1 MKDILLEKV
10 FEAERWEAAINKGFF
25 KGIDKGEL
33 RQLCGPET
41 RIRLAMA
48 ILEDNYEIA
57 PPHQALIPKDNGEF
71 RTVYVNENVDR
82 IFLSIVNDLLFE
94 LCSDMIHPACKSYQ
108 KGIGCGKVVQEISRK
123 LQPDLHQHLNDILG
137 FKADLSKYFD
147 SVPIEFI
154 DDAFDCVERRTG
166 KSKVITI
173 LRKYYHTDLCF
184 DPDGN
189 LIKHFQSLKQGCA
202 VASFLADV
210 MLHHVDLKLYEK
222 SRINMASM
230 YVRYSDDILYIGH
243 QYENAMSILEEELNK
258 MSMKLNPKKVEYLT
272 GDKWFKFLGFMI
284 KGSQITLSPNRVKQF
299 QKEIGKRSIGNL
311 NYHIGGKIALKS
323 INRYLYK
330 GDGTYSWATQVLPI
344 INVEKDI
351 DTLNEFVM
359 DCIRA
364 CQTGKRNIGG
374 LGTVTN
380 RKDCTILRGTG
391 KNVSANRK
399 NTEKEIEGYYSIRC
413 MQKAL
418 NICRPV
424 YDTIVREM

>member
-10 FEAERWEAAINKGFF
+10 FESERWEAAINKGFF

-41 RIRLAMA
+41 RVRLAMA

-71 RTVYVNENVDR
+71 RTVYINENIDR

-108 KGIGCGKVVQEISRK
+108 KGIGCGKVVQEITKNIKWQKEYENLESK
-123 LQPDLHQHLNDILG
+123 TFGI
-137 FKADLSKYFD
+137 KADLSKYFD

-154 DDAFDCVERRTG
+154 DNVFDQLVHKFG
-166 KSKVITI
+166 DSKIIAI

-189 LIKHFQSLKQGCA
+189 LIKHYQSLKQGCA
-202 VASFLADV
+202 VASWLADV
-210 MLHHVDLKLYEK
+210 MLYEIDDHLSELKG
-222 SRINMASM
+222 M
-230 YVRYSDDILYIGH
+230 YVRYSDDILYIGRF
-243 QYENAMSILEEELNK
+243 YDYAMKVLEKNLEI
-258 MSMKLNPKKVEYLT
+258 MSMKLNPKKVEYLSY
-272 GDKWFKFLGFMI
+272 DRWFKFLGFMI
-284 KGSQITLSPNRVKQF
+284 KEDQITLSPGRVKTF
-299 QKEIGKRSIGNL
+299 QKEIEKRSVKNR
-311 NYHIGGKIALKS
+311 HVSGKAAIIS

-344 INVEKDI
+344 INVERDI

-364 CQTGKRNIGG
+364 CQTGKRKIGG
-374 LGTVTN
+374 LGTITN
-380 RKDCTILRGTG
+380 QKDYMILRGTG

-424 YDTIVREM
+424 FDTIIREM

>member
-10 FEAERWEAAINKGFF
+10 FESERWEAAINKGFF

-41 RIRLAMA
+41 RVRLAMA

-71 RTVYVNENVDR
+71 RTVYVNENIDR

-108 KGIGCGKVVQEISRK
+108 KGIGCGKVVQEITK
-123 LQPDLHQHLNDILG
+123 NIKWQKEYENLG
-137 FKADLSKYFD
+137 SKTFGIKADLSKYFD

-154 DDAFDCVERRTG
+154 DNVFDQLVHKFG
-166 KSKVITI
+166 DSKIIAI

-189 LIKHFQSLKQGCA
+189 LIKHYQSLKQGCA
-202 VASFLADV
+202 VASWLADV
-210 MLHHVDLKLYEK
+210 MLYEIDDHLSELKG
-222 SRINMASM
+222 M
-230 YVRYSDDILYIGH
+230 YVRYSDDILYIGRF
-243 QYENAMSILEEELNK
+243 YDYAMKVLEKNLEI
-258 MSMKLNPKKVEYLT
+258 MSMKLNPKKVEYLSY
-272 GDKWFKFLGFMI
+272 DRWFKFLGFMI
-284 KGSQITLSPNRVKQF
+284 KEDQITLSPGRVKTF
-299 QKEIGKRSIGNL
+299 QKEIEKRSVKNR
-311 NYHIGGKIALKS
+311 HVSGKAAIIS

-344 INVEKDI
+344 INVERDI

-364 CQTGKRNIGG
+364 CQTGKRKIGG
-374 LGTVTN
+374 LGTITN
-380 RKDCTILRGTG
+380 QKDYMILRGTG

>member
-1 MKDILLEKV
+1 MRDILLEKV
-10 FEAERWEAAINKGFF
+10 FEAERWEAAINKGVF

-33 RQLCGPET
+33 RQLCSPET

-71 RTVYVNENVDR
+71 RTVYVNENIDR

-108 KGIGCGKVVQEISRK
+108 KGIGCGKIVQEITK
-123 LQPDLHQHLNDILG
+123 NIKWQKEYEDLESKTFGI
-137 FKADLSKYFD
+137 KADLSKYFD

-154 DDAFDCVERRTG
+154 DNVFDQLVHKFG
-166 KSKVITI
+166 DSKIIAI

-189 LIKHFQSLKQGCA
+189 LIKHYQSLKQGCA
-202 VASFLADV
+202 VASWLADV
-210 MLHHVDLKLYEK
+210 MLYEIDDHLSELKG
-222 SRINMASM
+222 M
-230 YVRYSDDILYIGH
+230 YVRYSDDILYIGRF
-243 QYENAMSILEEELNK
+243 YDYAMKVLEKNLEI
-258 MSMKLNPKKVEYLT
+258 MSMKLNPKKVEYLSY
-272 GDKWFKFLGFMI
+272 DRWFKFLGFMI
-284 KGSQITLSPNRVKQF
+284 KEDQITLSPGRVNTF
-299 QKEIGKRSIGNL
+299 QKEIEKRSVKNR
-311 NYHIGGKIALKS
+311 HVSGKAAIIS

-344 INVEKDI
+344 INVERDI

-364 CQTGKRNIGG
+364 CQTGKRKIGG
-374 LGTVTN
+374 LGTITN
-380 RKDCTILRGTG
+380 QKDYMILRGTG

>member
-33 RQLCGPET
+33 RKLCSPDT
-41 RIRLAMA
+41 RMRLAMA

-71 RTVYVNENVDR
+71 RTVYVNENIDR

-108 KGIGCGKVVQEISRK
+108 KGIGCGKVVQEITKNIKWQKEYENLESK
-123 LQPDLHQHLNDILG
+123 TFGI
-137 FKADLSKYFD
+137 KADLSKYFD

-154 DDAFDCVERRTG
+154 DNVFDQLVHKFG
-166 KSKVITI
+166 DSKIIAI

-189 LIKHFQSLKQGCA
+189 LIKHYQSLKQGCA
-202 VASFLADV
+202 VASWLADV
-210 MLHHVDLKLYEK
+210 MLYEIDDHLSELKG
-222 SRINMASM
+222 M
-230 YVRYSDDILYIGH
+230 YVRYSDDILYIGRF
-243 QYENAMSILEEELNK
+243 YDYAMKVLEKNLEI
-258 MSMKLNPKKVEYLT
+258 MSMKLNPKKVEYLSY
-272 GDKWFKFLGFMI
+272 DRWFKFLGFMI
-284 KGSQITLSPNRVKQF
+284 KEDQITLSPGRVKTF
-299 QKEIGKRSIGNL
+299 QKEIEKRSIKNR
-311 NYHIGGKIALKS
+311 HVSGKAAIIS

>member
-1 MKDILLEKV
+1 
-10 FEAERWEAAINKGFF
+10 
-25 KGIDKGEL
+25 
-33 RQLCGPET
+33 
-41 RIRLAMA
+41 
-48 ILEDNYEIA
+48 
-57 PPHQALIPKDNGEF
+57 
-71 RTVYVNENVDR
+71 
-82 IFLSIVNDLLFE
+82 
-94 LCSDMIHPACKSYQ
+94 
-108 KGIGCGKVVQEISRK
+108 
-123 LQPDLHQHLNDILG
+123 
-137 FKADLSKYFD
+137 
-147 SVPIEFI
+147 
-154 DDAFDCVERRTG
+154 
-166 KSKVITI
+166 
-173 LRKYYHTDLCF
+173 
-184 DPDGN
+184 
-189 LIKHFQSLKQGCA
+189 
-202 VASFLADV
+202 
-210 MLHHVDLKLYEK
+210 
-222 SRINMASM
+222 M
-230 YVRYSDDILYIGH
+230 YTRYSDDILYIGSG
-243 QYENAMSILEEELNK
+243 YEKAMGFLEKELQK

-299 QKEIGKRSIGNL
+299 QKEISKRSIGNL
-311 NYHIGGKIALKS
+311 NYHVGGKIALKS

-399 NTEKEIEGYYSIRC
+399 STEKEIEGYYSIRC

>member
-41 RIRLAMA
+41 RVRLAMA

-71 RTVYVNENVDR
+71 RTVYVNENIDR

-94 LCSDMIHPACKSYQ
+94 LCPDMIHPACKSYQ
-108 KGIGCGKVVQEISRK
+108 KGIGCGKIVQEITKNIKWQKEYENLESK
-123 LQPDLHQHLNDILG
+123 IFG
-137 FKADLSKYFD
+137 IKADLSKYFD

-154 DDAFDCVERRTG
+154 DNVFDQLVHKFG
-166 KSKVITI
+166 DSKIIAI

-189 LIKHFQSLKQGCA
+189 LIKHYQSLKQGCA

-210 MLHHVDLKLYEK
+210 MLYEIDNHLSELKG
-222 SRINMASM
+222 M
-230 YVRYSDDILYIGH
+230 YVRYSDDILYIGRF
-243 QYENAMSILEEELNK
+243 YDYAMKVLEKNLEI
-258 MSMKLNPKKVEYLT
+258 MSMKLNPKKVEYLSY
-272 GDKWFKFLGFMI
+272 DRWFKFLGFMI
-284 KGSQITLSPNRVKQF
+284 KEDQITLSPGRVKTF
-299 QKEIGKRSIGNL
+299 QKEIEKRSVKNR
-311 NYHIGGKIALKS
+311 HVSGKAAIIS

-344 INVEKDI
+344 INVERDI

-374 LGTVTN
+374 LGIITN
-380 RKDCTILRGTG
+380 QKDYMILRGTG

>member
-1 MKDILLEKV
+1 MKDILLEKA
-10 FEAERWEAAINKGFF
+10 FEPGRWEMAIKKGVF

-33 RQLCGPET
+33 RQLCSPET
-41 RIRLAMA
+41 RVRLAMA

-71 RTVYVNENVDR
+71 RTVYVNENIDR

-94 LCSDMIHPACKSYQ
+94 LCPDMVHSACKSYQ
-108 KGIGCGKVVQEISRK
+108 KGIGCGKVVQEISHK
-123 LQPDLHQHLNDILG
+123 LKPNPYQNPNGILG

-154 DDAFDCVERRTG
+154 DTAFNQIERRIG
-166 KSKVITI
+166 KSKVITV

-189 LIKHFQSLKQGCA
+189 LIEHYQSLKQGCA

-210 MLHHVDLKLYEK
+210 MLNRIDLQLYK
-222 SRINMASM
+222 QSCMSMASM
-230 YVRYSDDILYIGH
+230 YVRYSDDILFIGPK
-243 QYENAMSILEEELNK
+243 YEKAMEILEEELNK

-272 GDKWFKFLGFMI
+272 HDKWFKFLGFLI
-284 KGSQITLSPNRVKQF
+284 KDGQITLSPSRVKDF
-299 QKEIGKRSIGNL
+299 QKEIERRSISNQNYRVGWRTAL
-311 NYHIGGKIALKS
+311 NS

-364 CQTGKRNIGG
+364 CQTGKRSIGG
-374 LGTVTN
+374 LGTVTD
-380 RKDCTILRGTG
+380 REDYTILRGTG
-391 KNVSANRK
+391 KNVAANRK

>member
-1 MKDILLEKV
+1 MRDILLEKV
-10 FEAERWEAAINKGFF
+10 FEAERWEAAINKGVF

-33 RQLCGPET
+33 RQLCSPET

-71 RTVYVNENVDR
+71 RTVYVNENIDR

-108 KGIGCGKVVQEISRK
+108 KGIGCGKIVQEITK
-123 LQPDLHQHLNDILG
+123 NIKWQKEYEDLESKTFGI
-137 FKADLSKYFD
+137 KADLSKYFD

-154 DDAFDCVERRTG
+154 DNVFDQLVHKFG
-166 KSKVITI
+166 DSKIIAI

-189 LIKHFQSLKQGCA
+189 LIKHYQSLKQGCA
-202 VASFLADV
+202 VASWLADV
-210 MLHHVDLKLYEK
+210 MLYEIDDHLSELKG
-222 SRINMASM
+222 M
-230 YVRYSDDILYIGH
+230 YVRYSDDILYIGRF
-243 QYENAMSILEEELNK
+243 YDYAMKVLEKNLEI
-258 MSMKLNPKKVEYLT
+258 MSMKLNPKKVEYLSY
-272 GDKWFKFLGFMI
+272 DRWFKFLGFMI
-284 KGSQITLSPNRVKQF
+284 KEDQITLSPRRVKTF
-299 QKEIGKRSIGNL
+299 QKEIEKRSVKNR
-311 NYHIGGKIALKS
+311 HVSGKAAIIS

-344 INVEKDI
+344 INVERDI

-364 CQTGKRNIGG
+364 CQTGKRKIGG
-374 LGTVTN
+374 LGTITN
-380 RKDCTILRGTG
+380 QKDYMILRGTG
-391 KNVSANRK
+391 KNVSP
-399 NTEKEIEGYYSIRC
+399 IERT
-413 MQKAL
+413 QKKKL
-418 NICRPV
+418 K
-424 YDTIVREM
+424 DTIASGVCRKL

>member
-10 FEAERWEAAINKGFF
+10 FESERWEAAINKGFF

-41 RIRLAMA
+41 RVRLAMA

-71 RTVYVNENVDR
+71 RTVYINENIDR

-108 KGIGCGKVVQEISRK
+108 KGIGCGKVVQEITKNIKWQKEYENLESK
-123 LQPDLHQHLNDILG
+123 TFGI
-137 FKADLSKYFD
+137 KADLSKYFD

-154 DDAFDCVERRTG
+154 DNVFDQLVHKFG
-166 KSKVITI
+166 DSKIIAI

-189 LIKHFQSLKQGCA
+189 LIKHYQSLKQGCA
-202 VASFLADV
+202 VASWLADV
-210 MLHHVDLKLYEK
+210 MLYEIDDHLSELKG
-222 SRINMASM
+222 M
-230 YVRYSDDILYIGH
+230 YVRYSDDILYIGRF
-243 QYENAMSILEEELNK
+243 YDYAMKVLEKNLEI
-258 MSMKLNPKKVEYLT
+258 MSMKLNPKKVEYLSY
-272 GDKWFKFLGFMI
+272 DRWFKFLGFMI
-284 KGSQITLSPNRVKQF
+284 KEDQITLSPGRVKTF
-299 QKEIGKRSIGNL
+299 QKEIEKRSVKNR
-311 NYHIGGKIALKS
+311 HVSGKAAIIS

>member
-41 RIRLAMA
+41 RVRLAMA
-48 ILEDNYEIA
+48 ILENNYEIA

-71 RTVYVNENVDR
+71 RTVYVNENIDR

-94 LCSDMIHPACKSYQ
+94 LCPDMIHPACKSYQ
-108 KGIGCGKVVQEISRK
+108 KGIGCGKIVQEITKNIKWQKEYENLESK
-123 LQPDLHQHLNDILG
+123 TFGI
-137 FKADLSKYFD
+137 KADLSKYFD

-154 DDAFDCVERRTG
+154 DNVFDQLVHKFG
-166 KSKVITI
+166 DSKIIAI

-189 LIKHFQSLKQGCA
+189 LIKHYQSLKQGCA
-202 VASFLADV
+202 VASWLADV
-210 MLHHVDLKLYEK
+210 MLYEIDDHLSELKG
-222 SRINMASM
+222 M
-230 YVRYSDDILYIGH
+230 YVRYSDDILYIGRF
-243 QYENAMSILEEELNK
+243 YDYAMKILEKNLEI
-258 MSMKLNPKKVEYLT
+258 MSMKLNPKKVEYLSY
-272 GDKWFKFLGFMI
+272 DRWFKFLGFMI
-284 KGSQITLSPNRVKQF
+284 KEDQITLSPGRVKTF
-299 QKEIGKRSIGNL
+299 QKEIEKRSVKNR
-311 NYHIGGKIALKS
+311 HVSGKAAIIS

-344 INVEKDI
+344 INVERDI

-364 CQTGKRNIGG
+364 CQTGKRKIGG
-374 LGTVTN
+374 LGTITN
-380 RKDCTILRGTG
+380 QKDYMILRGTG

>member
-10 FEAERWEAAINKGFF
+10 FEAERWEAAINKGVF

-33 RQLCGPET
+33 RQLCSPET

-71 RTVYVNENVDR
+71 RTVYVNENIDR

-108 KGIGCGKVVQEISRK
+108 KGIGCGKIVQEITK
-123 LQPDLHQHLNDILG
+123 NIKWQKEYEDLESKTFGI
-137 FKADLSKYFD
+137 KADLSKYFD

-154 DDAFDCVERRTG
+154 DNVFDQLVHKFG
-166 KSKVITI
+166 DSKIIAI

-189 LIKHFQSLKQGCA
+189 LIKHYQSLKQGCA
-202 VASFLADV
+202 VASWLADV
-210 MLHHVDLKLYEK
+210 MLYEIDDHLSELKG
-222 SRINMASM
+222 M
-230 YVRYSDDILYIGH
+230 YVRYSDDILYIGRF
-243 QYENAMSILEEELNK
+243 YDYAMKVLEKNLEI
-258 MSMKLNPKKVEYLT
+258 MSMKLNPKKVEYLSY
-272 GDKWFKFLGFMI
+272 DRWFKFLGFMI
-284 KGSQITLSPNRVKQF
+284 KEDQITLSPRRVKTF
-299 QKEIGKRSIGNL
+299 QKEIEKRSVKNR
-311 NYHIGGKIALKS
+311 HISGKAAIIS

-344 INVEKDI
+344 INVERDI

-364 CQTGKRNIGG
+364 CQTGKRKIGG
-374 LGTVTN
+374 LGTITN
-380 RKDCTILRGTG
+380 QKDYMILRGTG

>member
-71 RTVYVNENVDR
+71 RTVYVNENIDR

-108 KGIGCGKVVQEISRK
+108 KGIGCGKIVQEITK
-123 LQPDLHQHLNDILG
+123 NIKWQKEYEDLESKTFGI
-137 FKADLSKYFD
+137 KADLSKYFD

-154 DDAFDCVERRTG
+154 DNVFDQLVHKFG
-166 KSKVITI
+166 DSKIIAI

-189 LIKHFQSLKQGCA
+189 LIKHYQSLKQGCA
-202 VASFLADV
+202 VASWLADV
-210 MLHHVDLKLYEK
+210 MLYEIDDHLSELKG
-222 SRINMASM
+222 M
-230 YVRYSDDILYIGH
+230 YVRYSDDILYIGRF
-243 QYENAMSILEEELNK
+243 YDYAMKVLEKNLEI
-258 MSMKLNPKKVEYLT
+258 MSMKLNPKKVEYLSY
-272 GDKWFKFLGFMI
+272 DRWFKFLGFMI
-284 KGSQITLSPNRVKQF
+284 KEDQITLSPGRVKTF
-299 QKEIGKRSIGNL
+299 QKEIEKRSVKNR
-311 NYHIGGKIALKS
+311 HVSGKAAIIS

-344 INVEKDI
+344 INVERDI

-364 CQTGKRNIGG
+364 CQTGKRKIGG
-374 LGTVTN
+374 LGTITN
-380 RKDCTILRGTG
+380 QKDYMILRGTG

>member
-1 MKDILLEKV
+1 MRDILLEKV
-10 FEAERWEAAINKGFF
+10 FEAERWEAAINKGVF

-33 RQLCGPET
+33 RQLCSPET

-71 RTVYVNENVDR
+71 RTVYVNENIDR

-108 KGIGCGKVVQEISRK
+108 KGIGCGKIVQEITK
-123 LQPDLHQHLNDILG
+123 NIKWQKEYEDLESKTFGI
-137 FKADLSKYFD
+137 KADLSKYFD

-154 DDAFDCVERRTG
+154 DNVFDQLVHKFG
-166 KSKVITI
+166 DSKIIAI

-189 LIKHFQSLKQGCA
+189 LIKHYQSLKQGCA
-202 VASFLADV
+202 VASWLADV
-210 MLHHVDLKLYEK
+210 MLYEIDDHLSELKG
-222 SRINMASM
+222 M
-230 YVRYSDDILYIGH
+230 YVRYSDDILYIGRF
-243 QYENAMSILEEELNK
+243 YDYAMKVLEKNLEI
-258 MSMKLNPKKVEYLT
+258 MSMKLNPKKVEYLSY
-272 GDKWFKFLGFMI
+272 DRWFKFLGFMI
-284 KGSQITLSPNRVKQF
+284 KEDQITLSPGRVKTF
-299 QKEIGKRSIGNL
+299 QKEIEKRSVKNR
-311 NYHIGGKIALKS
+311 HVSGKAAIIS

-344 INVEKDI
+344 INVGRDI

-364 CQTGKRNIGG
+364 CQTGKRKIGG
-374 LGTVTN
+374 LGTITN
-380 RKDCTILRGTG
+380 QKDYMILRGTG

>member
-41 RIRLAMA
+41 RMRLAMA

-71 RTVYVNENVDR
+71 RTVYVNENIDR

-94 LCSDMIHPACKSYQ
+94 WCSDMIHPACKSYQ
-108 KGIGCGKVVQEISRK
+108 KGIGCGKIVQEITK
-123 LQPDLHQHLNDILG
+123 NIKWQKEYEDLESKTFGI
-137 FKADLSKYFD
+137 KADLSKYFD

-154 DDAFDCVERRTG
+154 DNVFDQLVHKFG
-166 KSKVITI
+166 DSKIIAI

-189 LIKHFQSLKQGCA
+189 LIKHYQSLKQGCA
-202 VASFLADV
+202 VASWLADV
-210 MLHHVDLKLYEK
+210 MLYEIDDHLSELKG
-222 SRINMASM
+222 M
-230 YVRYSDDILYIGH
+230 YVRYSDDILYIGRF
-243 QYENAMSILEEELNK
+243 YDYAMKVLEKNLEI
-258 MSMKLNPKKVEYLT
+258 MSMKLNPKKVEYLSY
-272 GDKWFKFLGFMI
+272 DRWFKFLGFMI
-284 KGSQITLSPNRVKQF
+284 KEDQITLSPGRVKTF
-299 QKEIGKRSIGNL
+299 QKEIEKRSVKNR
-311 NYHIGGKIALKS
+311 HVSGKAAIIS

-344 INVEKDI
+344 INVERDI

-364 CQTGKRNIGG
+364 CQTGKRKIGG
-374 LGTVTN
+374 LGTITN
-380 RKDCTILRGTG
+380 QKDYMILRGTG

>member
-41 RIRLAMA
+41 RVRLAMA

-71 RTVYVNENVDR
+71 RTVYVNENIDR

-108 KGIGCGKVVQEISRK
+108 KGIGCGKVVQEITK
-123 LQPDLHQHLNDILG
+123 NIKWQKEYEDLESKTFGI
-137 FKADLSKYFD
+137 KADLSKYFD

-154 DDAFDCVERRTG
+154 DNVFDQLVHKFG
-166 KSKVITI
+166 DSKIIAI

-189 LIKHFQSLKQGCA
+189 LIKHYQSLKQGCA
-202 VASFLADV
+202 VASWLADV
-210 MLHHVDLKLYEK
+210 MLYEIDDHLSELKG
-222 SRINMASM
+222 M
-230 YVRYSDDILYIGH
+230 YVRYSDDILYIGRF
-243 QYENAMSILEEELNK
+243 YDYAMKVLEKNLEI
-258 MSMKLNPKKVEYLT
+258 MSMKLNPKKVEYLSY
-272 GDKWFKFLGFMI
+272 DRWFKFLGFMI
-284 KGSQITLSPNRVKQF
+284 KEDQITLSPGRVKTF
-299 QKEIGKRSIGNL
+299 QKEIEKRSVKNR
-311 NYHIGGKIALKS
+311 HVSGKAAIIS

-364 CQTGKRNIGG
+364 CQTGKRKIGG
-374 LGTVTN
+374 LGTITN
-380 RKDCTILRGTG
+380 QKDYMILRGTG

>member
-10 FEAERWEAAINKGFF
+10 FESERWEAAINKGFF

-41 RIRLAMA
+41 RVRLAMA

-71 RTVYVNENVDR
+71 RTVYVNENIDR

-108 KGIGCGKVVQEISRK
+108 KGIGCGKVVQEITKNIKRQKEYENLESK
-123 LQPDLHQHLNDILG
+123 TFGI
-137 FKADLSKYFD
+137 KADLSKYFD

-154 DDAFDCVERRTG
+154 DNVFDQLVHKFG
-166 KSKVITI
+166 DSKIIAI

-189 LIKHFQSLKQGCA
+189 LIKHYQSLKQGCA
-202 VASFLADV
+202 VASWLADV
-210 MLHHVDLKLYEK
+210 MLYEIDDHLSELKG
-222 SRINMASM
+222 M
-230 YVRYSDDILYIGH
+230 YVIYSDDILYIGRF
-243 QYENAMSILEEELNK
+243 YDYAMKVLEKNLEI
-258 MSMKLNPKKVEYLT
+258 MSMKLNPKKVEYLSY
-272 GDKWFKFLGFMI
+272 DRWFKFLGFMI
-284 KGSQITLSPNRVKQF
+284 KEDQITLSPGRVKTF
-299 QKEIGKRSIGNL
+299 QKEIEKRSVKNR
-311 NYHIGGKIALKS
+311 HVSGKAAIIS

-344 INVEKDI
+344 INVERDI

-364 CQTGKRNIGG
+364 CQTGKRKIGG
-374 LGTVTN
+374 LGTITN
-380 RKDCTILRGTG
+380 QKDYMILRGTG

-424 YDTIVREM
+424 FDTIIREM

>member
-10 FEAERWEAAINKGFF
+10 FESERWEAAINKGFF

-41 RIRLAMA
+41 RVRLAMA

-71 RTVYVNENVDR
+71 RTVYINENIDR

-108 KGIGCGKVVQEISRK
+108 KGIGCGKVVQEITKNIKWQKEYENLESK
-123 LQPDLHQHLNDILG
+123 TFGI
-137 FKADLSKYFD
+137 KADLSKYFD

-154 DDAFDCVERRTG
+154 DNVFDQLIHKFG
-166 KSKVITI
+166 DSKIIAI

-189 LIKHFQSLKQGCA
+189 LIKHYQSLKQGCA
-202 VASFLADV
+202 VASWLADV
-210 MLHHVDLKLYEK
+210 MLYEIDDHLSELKG
-222 SRINMASM
+222 M
-230 YVRYSDDILYIGH
+230 YVRYSDDILYIGRF
-243 QYENAMSILEEELNK
+243 YDYAMKVLEKNLEI
-258 MSMKLNPKKVEYLT
+258 MSMKLNPKKVEYLSY
-272 GDKWFKFLGFMI
+272 DRWFKFLGFMI
-284 KGSQITLSPNRVKQF
+284 KEDQITLSPGRVKTF
-299 QKEIGKRSIGNL
+299 QKEIEKRSVKNR
-311 NYHIGGKIALKS
+311 HVSGKAAIIS

-344 INVEKDI
+344 INVERDI

-391 KNVSANRK
+391 KNVSANRN

>member
-1 MKDILLEKV
+1 MRDILLEKV
-10 FEAERWEAAINKGFF
+10 FEAERWEAAINKGVF

-33 RQLCGPET
+33 RQLCNPET

-71 RTVYVNENVDR
+71 RTVYVNENIDR

-108 KGIGCGKVVQEISRK
+108 KGIGCGKIVQEITK
-123 LQPDLHQHLNDILG
+123 NIKWQKEYEDLESKTFGI
-137 FKADLSKYFD
+137 KADLSKYFD

-154 DDAFDCVERRTG
+154 DNVFDQLVHKFG
-166 KSKVITI
+166 DSKIIAI

-189 LIKHFQSLKQGCA
+189 LIKHYQSLKQGCA
-202 VASFLADV
+202 VASWLADV
-210 MLHHVDLKLYEK
+210 MLYEIDDHLSELKG
-222 SRINMASM
+222 M
-230 YVRYSDDILYIGH
+230 YVRYSDDILYIGRF
-243 QYENAMSILEEELNK
+243 YDYAMKVLEKNLEI
-258 MSMKLNPKKVEYLT
+258 MSMKLNPKKVEYLSY
-272 GDKWFKFLGFMI
+272 DRWFKFLGFMI
-284 KGSQITLSPNRVKQF
+284 KEDQITLSPGRVKTF
-299 QKEIGKRSIGNL
+299 QKEIEKRSVKNR
-311 NYHIGGKIALKS
+311 HVSGKAAIIS

-344 INVEKDI
+344 INVERDI

-364 CQTGKRNIGG
+364 CQTGKRKIGG
-374 LGTVTN
+374 LGTITN
-380 RKDCTILRGTG
+380 QKDYMILRGTG

>member
-1 MKDILLEKV
+1 MRDILLEKV
-10 FEAERWEAAINKGFF
+10 FEAERWEAAINKGVF

-33 RQLCGPET
+33 RQLCSPET

-71 RTVYVNENVDR
+71 RTVYVNENIDR

-94 LCSDMIHPACKSYQ
+94 LCSDLIHPACKSYQ
-108 KGIGCGKVVQEISRK
+108 KGIGCGKIVQEITK
-123 LQPDLHQHLNDILG
+123 NIKWQKEYEDLESKTFGI
-137 FKADLSKYFD
+137 KADLSKYFD

-154 DDAFDCVERRTG
+154 DNVFDQLVHKFG
-166 KSKVITI
+166 DSKIIAI

-189 LIKHFQSLKQGCA
+189 LIKHYQSLKQGCA
-202 VASFLADV
+202 VASWLADV
-210 MLHHVDLKLYEK
+210 MLYEIDDHLSELKG
-222 SRINMASM
+222 M
-230 YVRYSDDILYIGH
+230 YVRYSDDILYIGRF
-243 QYENAMSILEEELNK
+243 YDYAMKVLEKNLEI
-258 MSMKLNPKKVEYLT
+258 MSMKLNPKKVEYLSY
-272 GDKWFKFLGFMI
+272 DRWFKFLGFMI
-284 KGSQITLSPNRVKQF
+284 KEDQITLSPGRVKTF
-299 QKEIGKRSIGNL
+299 QKEIEKRSVKNR
-311 NYHIGGKIALKS
+311 HVSGKAAIIS

-344 INVEKDI
+344 INVERDI

-364 CQTGKRNIGG
+364 CQTGKRKIGG
-374 LGTVTN
+374 LGTITN
-380 RKDCTILRGTG
+380 QKDYMILRGTG

>member
-10 FEAERWEAAINKGFF
+10 FEAERWEAAINKGVF

-33 RQLCGPET
+33 RQLCSPET

-71 RTVYVNENVDR
+71 RTVYVNENIDR

-108 KGIGCGKVVQEISRK
+108 KGIGCGKVVQEITK
-123 LQPDLHQHLNDILG
+123 NIKWQKEYEDLESKTFGI
-137 FKADLSKYFD
+137 KADLSKYFD

-154 DDAFDCVERRTG
+154 DNVFDQLVHKFG
-166 KSKVITI
+166 DSKIIAI

-189 LIKHFQSLKQGCA
+189 LIKHYQSLKQGCA
-202 VASFLADV
+202 VASWLADV
-210 MLHHVDLKLYEK
+210 MLYEIDDHLSELKG
-222 SRINMASM
+222 M
-230 YVRYSDDILYIGH
+230 YVRYSDDILYIGRF
-243 QYENAMSILEEELNK
+243 YDYAMKVLEKNLEI
-258 MSMKLNPKKVEYLT
+258 MSMKLNPKKVEYLSY
-272 GDKWFKFLGFMI
+272 DRWFKFLGFMI
-284 KGSQITLSPNRVKQF
+284 KEDQITLSPGRVKTF
-299 QKEIGKRSIGNL
+299 QKEIEKRSVKNR
-311 NYHIGGKIALKS
+311 HVSGKAAIIS

-344 INVEKDI
+344 INVERDI

-364 CQTGKRNIGG
+364 CQTGKRKIGG
-374 LGTVTN
+374 LGTITN
-380 RKDCTILRGTG
+380 QKDYMILRGTG

>member
-1 MKDILLEKV
+1 MKDVLLEKV

-33 RQLCGPET
+33 RQLCSPET
-41 RIRLAMA
+41 RIRLATA

-71 RTVYVNENVDR
+71 RTVYVNENIDR

-94 LCSDMIHPACKSYQ
+94 LCPDMIHPACKSYQ
-108 KGIGCGKVVQEISRK
+108 KGIGCGKIVQEITKNIKWQKEYENLESK
-123 LQPDLHQHLNDILG
+123 TFGI
-137 FKADLSKYFD
+137 KADLSKYFD

-154 DDAFDCVERRTG
+154 DNVFDQLVHKFG
-166 KSKVITI
+166 DSKIIAI

-189 LIKHFQSLKQGCA
+189 LIKHYQSLKQGCA

-210 MLHHVDLKLYEK
+210 MLYEIDDHLSELKG
-222 SRINMASM
+222 M
-230 YVRYSDDILYIGH
+230 YVRYSDDILYIGRF
-243 QYENAMSILEEELNK
+243 YDYAMKVLEKNLEI
-258 MSMKLNPKKVEYLT
+258 MSMKLNPKKVEYLSY
-272 GDKWFKFLGFMI
+272 DRWFKFLGFMI
-284 KGSQITLSPNRVKQF
+284 KKDQITLSPGRVKTF
-299 QKEIGKRSIGNL
+299 QKEIEKRSVKNR
-311 NYHIGGKIALKS
+311 HVSGKAAIIS

-344 INVEKDI
+344 INVERDI

-374 LGTVTN
+374 LGIITN
-380 RKDCTILRGTG
+380 QKDYMILRGTG

-424 YDTIVREM
+424 YNTIVREM

>member
-71 RTVYVNENVDR
+71 RTVYVNENIDR

-108 KGIGCGKVVQEISRK
+108 KGIGCGKVVQEITK
-123 LQPDLHQHLNDILG
+123 NIKWQKECEDLESKTFGI
-137 FKADLSKYFD
+137 KADLSKYFD

-154 DDAFDCVERRTG
+154 DNVFDQLVHKFG
-166 KSKVITI
+166 DSKIIAI

-189 LIKHFQSLKQGCA
+189 LIKHYQSLKQGCA
-202 VASFLADV
+202 VASWLADV
-210 MLHHVDLKLYEK
+210 MLYEIDDHLSELKG
-222 SRINMASM
+222 M
-230 YVRYSDDILYIGH
+230 YVRYSDDILYIGRF
-243 QYENAMSILEEELNK
+243 YDYAMKVLEKNLEI
-258 MSMKLNPKKVEYLT
+258 MSMKLNPKKVEYLSY
-272 GDKWFKFLGFMI
+272 DRWFKFLGFMI
-284 KGSQITLSPNRVKQF
+284 KEDQITLSPNRVKQF
-299 QKEIGKRSIGNL
+299 QKEISKRSIGNL
-311 NYHIGGKIALKS
+311 NYHVGGKIALKS

-399 NTEKEIEGYYSIRC
+399 STEKEIEGYYSIRC

>member
-1 MKDILLEKV
+1 MKDVLLEKV

-41 RIRLAMA
+41 RVRLAMA

-71 RTVYVNENVDR
+71 RTVYVNENIDR

-94 LCSDMIHPACKSYQ
+94 LCPDMIHSACKSYQ
-108 KGIGCGKVVQEISRK
+108 KGIGCGKIVQKISAK
-123 LQPDLHQHLNDILG
+123 IEENSLYNWSGKVLG
-137 FKADLSKYFD
+137 IKADLSKYFD

-154 DDAFDCVERRTG
+154 DGAFDQLEQYLG

-189 LIKHFQSLKQGCA
+189 LIEHYQSLKQGCA
-202 VASFLADV
+202 VGSWLADV
-210 MLHHVDLKLYEK
+210 ILYQIDEK
-222 SRINMASM
+222 IYECSGM
-230 YVRYSDDILYIGH
+230 YVRYSDDILYIGPH
-243 QYENAMSILEEELNK
+243 FDIVMNYLKEELDK

-272 GDKWFKFLGFMI
+272 SDKWFKFLGFMI
-284 KGSQITLSPNRVKQF
+284 KGDQITLSPNRVKQF
-299 QKEIGKRSIGNL
+299 QKEVEKRSIGNL
-311 NYHIGGKIALKS
+311 NYHVGGKIALKS

-374 LGTVTN
+374 LGTVTT

>member
-10 FEAERWEAAINKGFF
+10 FESERWEAAINKGFF

-41 RIRLAMA
+41 RVRLAMA

-71 RTVYVNENVDR
+71 RTVYINENIDR

-108 KGIGCGKVVQEISRK
+108 KGIGCGKVVQEITKNIKWQKEYENLESK
-123 LQPDLHQHLNDILG
+123 TFGI
-137 FKADLSKYFD
+137 KADLSKYFD

-154 DDAFDCVERRTG
+154 DNVFDQLVHKFG
-166 KSKVITI
+166 DSKIIAI

-189 LIKHFQSLKQGCA
+189 LIKHYQSLKQGCA
-202 VASFLADV
+202 VASWLADV
-210 MLHHVDLKLYEK
+210 MLYEIDDHLSELKG
-222 SRINMASM
+222 M
-230 YVRYSDDILYIGH
+230 YVRYSDDILYIGRF
-243 QYENAMSILEEELNK
+243 YDYAMKVLEKNLEI
-258 MSMKLNPKKVEYLT
+258 MSMKLNPKKVEYLSY
-272 GDKWFKFLGFMI
+272 DRWFKFLGFMI
-284 KGSQITLSPNRVKQF
+284 KEDQIILSPGRVKTF
-299 QKEIGKRSIGNL
+299 QKEIEKRSVKNR
-311 NYHIGGKIALKS
+311 HVSGKAAIIS

-344 INVEKDI
+344 INVERDI

-364 CQTGKRNIGG
+364 CQTGKRKIGG
-374 LGTVTN
+374 LGTITN
-380 RKDCTILRGTG
+380 QKDYMILRGTG

-424 YDTIVREM
+424 FDTIIREM

>member
-1 MKDILLEKV
+1 MRDILLEKV
-10 FEAERWEAAINKGFF
+10 FEAERWEAAINKGVF

-33 RQLCGPET
+33 RQLCSPET

-71 RTVYVNENVDR
+71 RTVYVNENIDR

-108 KGIGCGKVVQEISRK
+108 KGIGCGKIVQEITK
-123 LQPDLHQHLNDILG
+123 NIKWQKEYEDLESKTFGI
-137 FKADLSKYFD
+137 KADLSKYFD

-154 DDAFDCVERRTG
+154 DNVFDQLVHKFG
-166 KSKVITI
+166 DSKIIAI

-189 LIKHFQSLKQGCA
+189 LIKHYQSLKQGCA
-202 VASFLADV
+202 VASWLADV
-210 MLHHVDLKLYEK
+210 MLYEIDDHLSELKG
-222 SRINMASM
+222 M
-230 YVRYSDDILYIGH
+230 YVRYSDDILYIGRF
-243 QYENAMSILEEELNK
+243 YDYAMKVLEKNLEI
-258 MSMKLNPKKVEYLT
+258 MSMKLNPKKVEYLSY
-272 GDKWFKFLGFMI
+272 DRWFKFLGFMI
-284 KGSQITLSPNRVKQF
+284 KEDQITLSPGRVKTF
-299 QKEIGKRSIGNL
+299 QKEIEKRSVKNR
-311 NYHIGGKIALKS
+311 HVSGKAAIIS

-344 INVEKDI
+344 INVERDI

-364 CQTGKRNIGG
+364 CQTGKRKIGG
-374 LGTVTN
+374 LGTITN
-380 RKDCTILRGTG
+380 QKDYMILRGTG

>member
-41 RIRLAMA
+41 RMRLAMA

-71 RTVYVNENVDR
+71 RTVYVNENIDR

-108 KGIGCGKVVQEISRK
+108 KGIGCGKIVQEITK
-123 LQPDLHQHLNDILG
+123 NIKWQKEYEDLESKTFGI
-137 FKADLSKYFD
+137 KADLSKYFD

-154 DDAFDCVERRTG
+154 DNVFDQLVHKFG
-166 KSKVITI
+166 DSKIIAI

-189 LIKHFQSLKQGCA
+189 LIKHYQSLKQGCA
-202 VASFLADV
+202 VASWLADV
-210 MLHHVDLKLYEK
+210 MLYEIDDHLSELKG
-222 SRINMASM
+222 M
-230 YVRYSDDILYIGH
+230 YVRYSDDILYIGRF
-243 QYENAMSILEEELNK
+243 YDYAMKVLEKNLEI
-258 MSMKLNPKKVEYLT
+258 MSMKLNPKKVEYLSY
-272 GDKWFKFLGFMI
+272 DRWFKFLGFMI
-284 KGSQITLSPNRVKQF
+284 KEDQITLSPGRVKTF
-299 QKEIGKRSIGNL
+299 QKEIEKRSVKNR
-311 NYHIGGKIALKS
+311 HVSGKAAIIS

-344 INVEKDI
+344 INVERDI

-364 CQTGKRNIGG
+364 CQTGKRKIGG
-374 LGTVTN
+374 LGTITN
-380 RKDCTILRGTG
+380 QKDYMILRGTG

>member
-10 FEAERWEAAINKGFF
+10 FESERWEAAINKGFF

-41 RIRLAMA
+41 RVRLAMA

-71 RTVYVNENVDR
+71 RTVYINENIDR

-108 KGIGCGKVVQEISRK
+108 KGIGCGKVVQEITKNIKWQKEYENLESK
-123 LQPDLHQHLNDILG
+123 TFGI
-137 FKADLSKYFD
+137 KADLSKYFD

-154 DDAFDCVERRTG
+154 DNVFDQLVHKFG
-166 KSKVITI
+166 DSKIIAI

-189 LIKHFQSLKQGCA
+189 LIKHYQSLKQGCA
-202 VASFLADV
+202 VASWLADV
-210 MLHHVDLKLYEK
+210 MLYEIDDHLSELKG
-222 SRINMASM
+222 M
-230 YVRYSDDILYIGH
+230 YVRYSDDILYIGRF
-243 QYENAMSILEEELNK
+243 YDYAMKVLEKNLEI
-258 MSMKLNPKKVEYLT
+258 MSMKLNPKKVEYLSY
-272 GDKWFKFLGFMI
+272 DRWFKFLGFMI
-284 KGSQITLSPNRVKQF
+284 KEDQITLSPGRVKTF
-299 QKEIGKRSIGNL
+299 QKEIEKRSVKNR
-311 NYHIGGKIALKS
+311 HVSGKAAIIS

-344 INVEKDI
+344 INVERDI

-364 CQTGKRNIGG
+364 CQTGKRKIGG
-374 LGTVTN
+374 LGTITN
-380 RKDCTILRGTG
+380 QKDYMILRGTG

>member
-1 MKDILLEKV
+1 MNDKLLIKV
-10 FEAERWEAAINKGFF
+10 FEPERWKTAIEIGVG

-33 RQLCGPET
+33 RKLCSPEVRT
-41 RIRLAMA
+41 RLAIA

-71 RTVYVNENVDR
+71 RTVYVNENIDR
-82 IFLSIVNDLLFE
+82 VFLSIVNDLLFE
-94 LCSDMIHPACKSYQ
+94 ECGYMIHHSCKSYQ
-108 KGIGCGKVVQEISRK
+108 KGIGCGKVVQSISKRIDSENAHNK
-123 LQPDLHQHLNDILG
+123 GKIIG

-154 DDAFDCVERRTG
+154 DSVFDQLEG
-166 KSKVITI
+166 IYGNSKIINI
-173 LRKYYHTDLCF
+173 LRKYYHANLCF

-189 LIKHFQSLKQGCA
+189 LIEHYQSLKQGCA
-202 VASFLADV
+202 VASWLADI
-210 MLHHVDLKLYEK
+210 MLRHIDEK
-222 SRINMASM
+222 INNLNGK
-230 YVRYSDDILYIGH
+230 YIRYSDDILYIGPY
-243 QYENAMSILEEELNK
+243 YEEAMEILKVELKN

-284 KGSQITLSPNRVKQF
+284 KGNQITLSQSRVKSF
-299 QKEIGKRSIGNL
+299 QKEIEKRSIRKIHTTGKNAL
-311 NYHIGGKIALKS
+311 NS

-364 CQTGKRNIGG
+364 SQTGKRKIGG
-374 LGTVTN
+374 LGSV
-380 RKDCTILRGTG
+380 KDREDYTILRGTG
-391 KNVSANRK
+391 KNISANRNK
-399 NTEKEIEGYYSIRC
+399 TCKEIEGYYSIRC
-413 MQKAL
+413 MQNVL

>member
-10 FEAERWEAAINKGFF
+10 FEAERWEEAINKGFF

-41 RIRLAMA
+41 RVRLAMA

-71 RTVYVNENVDR
+71 RTVYVNENIDR

-108 KGIGCGKVVQEISRK
+108 KGIGCGKVVQEITK
-123 LQPDLHQHLNDILG
+123 NIKWQKEYEDLESKTFGI
-137 FKADLSKYFD
+137 KADLSKYFD

-154 DDAFDCVERRTG
+154 DNVFDQLVHKFG
-166 KSKVITI
+166 DSKIIAI

-189 LIKHFQSLKQGCA
+189 LIKHYQSLKQGCA
-202 VASFLADV
+202 VASWLADV
-210 MLHHVDLKLYEK
+210 MLYEIDDHLSELKG
-222 SRINMASM
+222 M
-230 YVRYSDDILYIGH
+230 YVRYSDDILYIGRF
-243 QYENAMSILEEELNK
+243 YDYAMKVLEKNLEI
-258 MSMKLNPKKVEYLT
+258 MSMKLNPKKVEYLSY
-272 GDKWFKFLGFMI
+272 DRWFKFLGFMI
-284 KGSQITLSPNRVKQF
+284 KEDQITLSPGRVKTF
-299 QKEIGKRSIGNL
+299 QKEIEKRSVKNR
-311 NYHIGGKIALKS
+311 HVSGKAAIIS

-364 CQTGKRNIGG
+364 CQTGKRKIGG
-374 LGTVTN
+374 LGTITN
-380 RKDCTILRGTG
+380 QKDYMILRGTG

>member
-1 MKDILLEKV
+1 
-10 FEAERWEAAINKGFF
+10 
-25 KGIDKGEL
+25 
-33 RQLCGPET
+33 
-41 RIRLAMA
+41 MA

-71 RTVYVNENVDR
+71 RTVYINENIDR

-108 KGIGCGKVVQEISRK
+108 KGIGCGKVVQEITKNIKWQKEYENLESK
-123 LQPDLHQHLNDILG
+123 TFGI
-137 FKADLSKYFD
+137 KADLSKYFD

-154 DDAFDCVERRTG
+154 DNVFDQLVHKFG
-166 KSKVITI
+166 DSKIIAI

-189 LIKHFQSLKQGCA
+189 LIKHYQSLKQGCA
-202 VASFLADV
+202 VASWLADV
-210 MLHHVDLKLYEK
+210 MLYEIDDHLSELKG
-222 SRINMASM
+222 M
-230 YVRYSDDILYIGH
+230 YVRYSDDILYIGRF
-243 QYENAMSILEEELNK
+243 YDYAMKVLEKNLEI
-258 MSMKLNPKKVEYLT
+258 MSMKLNPKKVEYLSY
-272 GDKWFKFLGFMI
+272 DRWFKFLGFMI
-284 KGSQITLSPNRVKQF
+284 KEDQITLSPGRVKTF
-299 QKEIGKRSIGNL
+299 QKEIEKRSVKNR
-311 NYHIGGKIALKS
+311 HVSGKAAIIS

-344 INVEKDI
+344 INVERDI

-364 CQTGKRNIGG
+364 CQTGKRKIGG
-374 LGTVTN
+374 LGTITN
-380 RKDCTILRGTG
+380 QKDYMILRGTG

>member
-41 RIRLAMA
+41 RVRLAMA

-71 RTVYVNENVDR
+71 RTVYVNENIDR

-108 KGIGCGKVVQEISRK
+108 KGIGCGKVVQEITK
-123 LQPDLHQHLNDILG
+123 NIKWQKEYEDLESKTFGI
-137 FKADLSKYFD
+137 KADLSKYFD

-154 DDAFDCVERRTG
+154 DNVFDQLVHKFG
-166 KSKVITI
+166 DSKIIAI

-189 LIKHFQSLKQGCA
+189 LIKHYQSLKQGCA
-202 VASFLADV
+202 VASWLADV
-210 MLHHVDLKLYEK
+210 MLYEIDDHLSELKG
-222 SRINMASM
+222 M
-230 YVRYSDDILYIGH
+230 YVRYSDDILYIGRF
-243 QYENAMSILEEELNK
+243 YDYAMKVLEKNIEI
-258 MSMKLNPKKVEYLT
+258 MSMKLNPKKVEYLSY
-272 GDKWFKFLGFMI
+272 DRWFKFLGFMI
-284 KGSQITLSPNRVKQF
+284 KEDQITLSPGRVKTF
-299 QKEIGKRSIGNL
+299 QKEIEKRSVKNR
-311 NYHIGGKIALKS
+311 HVSGKAAIIS

-344 INVEKDI
+344 INVERDI

-364 CQTGKRNIGG
+364 CQTGKRKIGG
-374 LGTVTN
+374 LGTITN
-380 RKDCTILRGTG
+380 QKDYMILRGTG

>member
-71 RTVYVNENVDR
+71 RTVYVNENIDR

-108 KGIGCGKVVQEISRK
+108 KGIGCGKIVQEITK
-123 LQPDLHQHLNDILG
+123 NIKWQKECEDLESKTFGI
-137 FKADLSKYFD
+137 KADLSKYFD

-154 DDAFDCVERRTG
+154 DNVFDQLVHKFG
-166 KSKVITI
+166 DSKIIAI

-189 LIKHFQSLKQGCA
+189 LIKHYQSLKQGCA
-202 VASFLADV
+202 VASWLADV
-210 MLHHVDLKLYEK
+210 MLYEIDDHLSELKG
-222 SRINMASM
+222 M
-230 YVRYSDDILYIGH
+230 YVRYSDDILYIGRF
-243 QYENAMSILEEELNK
+243 YDYAMKVLEKNLEI
-258 MSMKLNPKKVEYLT
+258 MSMKLNPKKVEYLSY
-272 GDKWFKFLGFMI
+272 DRWFKFLGFMI
-284 KGSQITLSPNRVKQF
+284 KEDQITLSPGRVKTF
-299 QKEIGKRSIGNL
+299 QKEIEKRSVKNR
-311 NYHIGGKIALKS
+311 HVSGKAAIIS

>member
-1 MKDILLEKV
+1 MRDILLEKV
-10 FEAERWEAAINKGFF
+10 FEAERWEAAINKGVF

-33 RQLCGPET
+33 RQLCSPET

-71 RTVYVNENVDR
+71 RTVYVNENIDR

-108 KGIGCGKVVQEISRK
+108 KGIGCGKIVQEITK
-123 LQPDLHQHLNDILG
+123 NIKWQKEYEDLESKTFGI
-137 FKADLSKYFD
+137 KADLSKYFD

-154 DDAFDCVERRTG
+154 DNVFDQLVHKFG
-166 KSKVITI
+166 DSKIIAI

-189 LIKHFQSLKQGCA
+189 LIKHYQSLKQGCA
-202 VASFLADV
+202 VASWLADV
-210 MLHHVDLKLYEK
+210 MLYEIDDHLSELKG
-222 SRINMASM
+222 M
-230 YVRYSDDILYIGH
+230 YVRYSDDILYIGRF
-243 QYENAMSILEEELNK
+243 YDYAMKVLEKNLEI
-258 MSMKLNPKKVEYLT
+258 MSMKLNPKKVEYLSY
-272 GDKWFKFLGFMI
+272 DRWFKFLGFMI
-284 KGSQITLSPNRVKQF
+284 KEDQITLSPGRVKTF
-299 QKEIGKRSIGNL
+299 QKEIEKRSVKNR
-311 NYHIGGKIALKS
+311 HVSGKAAIIS

-344 INVEKDI
+344 INVERDI

-364 CQTGKRNIGG
+364 CQTGKRKIGG
-374 LGTVTN
+374 LGTITN
-380 RKDCTILRGTG
+380 QKNYMILRGTG

>member
-1 MKDILLEKV
+1 MRDILLEKV
-10 FEAERWEAAINKGFF
+10 FEAERWEAAINKGVF

-33 RQLCGPET
+33 RQLCSPET

-71 RTVYVNENVDR
+71 RTVYVNENIDR

-108 KGIGCGKVVQEISRK
+108 KGIGCGKIVQEITK
-123 LQPDLHQHLNDILG
+123 NIKWQKEYEDLESKTFGI
-137 FKADLSKYFD
+137 KADLSKYFD

-154 DDAFDCVERRTG
+154 DNVFDQLVHKFG
-166 KSKVITI
+166 DSKIIAI

-189 LIKHFQSLKQGCA
+189 LIKHYQSLKQGCA
-202 VASFLADV
+202 VASWLADV
-210 MLHHVDLKLYEK
+210 MLYEIDDHLSELKG
-222 SRINMASM
+222 M
-230 YVRYSDDILYIGH
+230 YVRYSDDILYIGRF
-243 QYENAMSILEEELNK
+243 YDYAMKVLEKNLEI
-258 MSMKLNPKKVEYLT
+258 MSMKLNPKKVEYLSY
-272 GDKWFKFLGFMI
+272 DRWFKFLGFMI
-284 KGSQITLSPNRVKQF
+284 KEDQITLSPGRVKTF
-299 QKEIGKRSIGNL
+299 QKEIEKRSVKN
-311 NYHIGGKIALKS
+311 HHVSGKAAIIS

-344 INVEKDI
+344 INVERDI

-364 CQTGKRNIGG
+364 CQTGKRKIGG
-374 LGTVTN
+374 LGTITN
-380 RKDCTILRGTG
+380 QKDYMILRGTG

>member
-1 MKDILLEKV
+1 MRDILLEKV
-10 FEAERWEAAINKGFF
+10 FEAERWEAAINKGVF

-33 RQLCGPET
+33 RQLCSPET

-71 RTVYVNENVDR
+71 RTVYVNENIDR

-108 KGIGCGKVVQEISRK
+108 KGIGCGKIVQEIIK
-123 LQPDLHQHLNDILG
+123 NIKWQKEYEDLESKTFGI
-137 FKADLSKYFD
+137 KADLSKYFD

-154 DDAFDCVERRTG
+154 DNVFDQLVHKFG
-166 KSKVITI
+166 DSKIIAI

-189 LIKHFQSLKQGCA
+189 LIKHYQSLKQGCA
-202 VASFLADV
+202 VASWLADV
-210 MLHHVDLKLYEK
+210 MLYEIDDHLSELKG
-222 SRINMASM
+222 M
-230 YVRYSDDILYIGH
+230 YVRYSDDILYIGRF
-243 QYENAMSILEEELNK
+243 YDYAMKVLEKNLEI
-258 MSMKLNPKKVEYLT
+258 MSMKLNPKKVEYLSY
-272 GDKWFKFLGFMI
+272 DRWFKFLGFMI
-284 KGSQITLSPNRVKQF
+284 KEDQITLSPGRVKTF
-299 QKEIGKRSIGNL
+299 QKEIEKRSVKNR
-311 NYHIGGKIALKS
+311 HVSGKAAIIS

-344 INVEKDI
+344 INVERDI

-364 CQTGKRNIGG
+364 CQTGKRKIGG
-374 LGTVTN
+374 LGTITN
-380 RKDCTILRGTG
+380 QKDYMILRGTG
-391 KNVSANRK
+391 KNVSSNRK